1 MRCPMGYHIN
11 DRTSE
16 VHRPGCSHH
25 AKVYCHPLPE
35 CINSLRKAVSYTREW
50 IDSDAVP
57 CFYCRRVD
65 SLLRLLRRLRR

>member
-25 AKVYCHPLPE
+25 AEV
-35 CINSLRKAVSYTREW
+35 N
-50 IDSDAVP
+50 
-57 CFYCRRVD
+57 CRRLPASIT
-65 SLLRLLRRLRR
+65 SLSAAVNYARLWIAPEADPCSYCEEREESLRLRRR